1 MKNISAL
8 QSGQTALIDA
18 NILIYANQCL
28 SKQCV
33 NLLERC
39 ADNDILGVVPT
50 HIAAEVMH
58 ILMIAE
64 ARELGIITGSNPA
77 KQLSENPN
85 KIKTLTRYETLMR
98 DLFAIGLHIVETKKE
113 DFFTAMSLQKK
124 YGLLTN
130 DSLFAAVGIRLRINS
145 LVSAD
150 TIFSRIK
157 EFTFY
162 SPDDLK

>member
-113 DFFTAMSLQKK
+113 DFVTAMSLQKK